1 MPDSNIELEPWT
13 KFVQSQ
19 GLMEYKDGEY
29 IITNKGL
36 AFMLTWHF
44 SIMKI
49 GYGKKIGT
57 TGLESVTYGLTVR
70 FYFV

>member
-1 MPDSNIELEPWT
+1 MPQKNKKRFDSSLIKTTKKQYKKMPDSNIELEPWT

-44 SIMKI
+44 Q
-49 GYGKKIGT
+49 
-57 TGLESVTYGLTVR
+57 L
-70 FYFV
+70 